1 MVDNTLRIGNDV
13 FTVSPLLAEASFLL
27 QPKIVPILPDVGELY
42 GIFTQAAAAVLS
54 ELKAPPAAAGAPQE
68 SEAPAAGAGGEGVSP
83 EQLAAASQLATEYVA
98 RASAAVA
105 RLCAK
110 LPPDELRYIMRTLL
124 QGATMNGAQLYTP
137 QGNPIDVLL
146 RGRTLDVWRLLIHAV
161 KVSYPDFF
169 GLADALRARV
179 AAAKSSAK

>member
-68 SEAPAAGAGGEGVSP
+68 SEAPAPSAGDGVSP
-83 EQLAAASQLATEYVA
+83 EQLAAASQLATEYMA

-124 QGATMNGAQLYTP
+124 QGATMNGALLYTP
-137 QGNPIDVLL
+137 QGNGIDVLL